1 MIQVYG
7 ESTALPDL
15 LKLLFETA
23 LKEKNF
29 SRDMEISKCSSCS
42 KKKKKIVKKLS
53 SYQLTS
59 YLQQNIRKSN
69 L

>member
-1 MIQVYG
+1 MQVCG

-15 LKLLFETA
+15 HKLLFETA
-23 LKEKNF
+23 LKKKKF
-29 SRDMEISKCSSCS
+29 SRDMEIRKCSSCS

-59 YLQQNIRKSN
+59 YLQQNIKKCN